1 MFFSTLLVLSSVLGL
16 STALPIHYQSSFD
29 SPAFQVSTPV
39 SHSPTPATFS
49 MFWKSDR
56 SGVDEKDG
64 ETADNQ
70 NELHQCK
77 PSQFSWTPTTGP
89 YYLSITSTS
98 INTAGVKQTD
108 QGETVVVP
116 HGTSASWVVD
126 VEEGSTVSIEVR
138 DSEGQV
144 AKTVMRTVLG
154 GPEHCL

>member
-1 MFFSTLLVLSSVLGL
+1 MFFSTLLVLSSVFGL

-29 SPAFQVSTPV
+29 SPTFQVSTPV
-39 SHSPTPATFS
+39 SHSLPLSIFS

-56 SGVDEKDG
+56 LGIRGDNE
-64 ETADNQ
+64 ERTDNQ
-70 NELHQCK
+70 NELYQCK

-108 QGETVVVP
+108 QGETVVVS

-126 VEEGSTVSIEVR
+126 VEEGSTVFIEVR